1 MDFRANNEKP
11 NVVQFGKLTPLLI
24 LKYKALPDAKKEL
37 GDIASIRNTFISFQS
52 YLYDNRVAI

>member
-1 MDFRANNEKP
+1 LNKYIYSGVYELDES
-11 NVVQFGKLTPLLI
+11 KLTPLLI

-37 GDIASIRNTFISFQS
+37 GDIASIRNTFIGFQT